1 MSRSITEQV
10 QARQATAHLAA
21 LIEQSQDAI
30 MSADPSLCIL
40 TANSAA
46 AALLSCTL
54 PDLIGQSLLAFVP
67 PEQRDSLKQELD
79 NTFLERL
86 SRAINMSLCTATG
99 SLVPVAMTLSLMP
112 GQLGSA
118 AGISLILRDLTAKH
132 ARDKEIAR
140 LDRLSLA
147 SQLAGG
153 IGHEVRNP
161 LTTIRGFLQ
170 LFCLREDLASYKE
183 QFELLIG
190 ALDRMNETITEFL
203 TLARNHPVELTATDI
218 NAVVVATLSLVGA
231 DARQVSC
238 VVKIELQAVPK
249 IAARERAIR
258 QVLGNLVRNALEAS
272 TPGGVVTVST
282 AQVDGR
288 VVLSVSD
295 KGTGIPAA
303 VRAQIGTPF
312 FTTKPEGTGLGLT
325 VCQAIALQHGAA
337 LTFDSGEGG
346 TTFSMSFPPAH

>member
-1 MSRSITEQV
+1 
-10 QARQATAHLAA
+10 
-21 LIEQSQDAI
+21 
-30 MSADPSLCIL
+30 
-40 TANSAA
+40 
-46 AALLSCTL
+46 
-54 PDLIGQSLLAFVP
+54 LLAFVP
-67 PEQRDSLKQELD
+67 PEHRRSLKQELD
-79 NTFLERL
+79 NTLLECPSPEIHMNL
-86 SRAINMSLCTATG
+86 STATG

-112 GQLGSA
+112 SQLGSA

-147 SQLAGG
+147 SQLASG

-161 LTTIRGFLQ
+161 LTTVRGFLQ
-170 LFCLREDLASYKE
+170 LFCLREDLASYKD
-183 QFELLIG
+183 QFALLIG

-218 NAVVVATLSLVGA
+218 NAVVVATLGLIEA

-238 VVKIELQAVPK
+238 VVRAQLQVVPS
-249 IAARERAIR
+249 IAASERAIR
-258 QVLGNLVRNALEAS
+258 QVLVNLVRNALEAS

-282 AQVDGR
+282 EQVDGR

-295 KGTGIPAA
+295 KGTGISATL
-303 VRAQIGTPF
+303 RAQIGTPF

-325 VCQAIALQHGAA
+325 VCQAIALQHGAT

-346 TTFSMSFPPAH
+346 TTFSMSFPSTH